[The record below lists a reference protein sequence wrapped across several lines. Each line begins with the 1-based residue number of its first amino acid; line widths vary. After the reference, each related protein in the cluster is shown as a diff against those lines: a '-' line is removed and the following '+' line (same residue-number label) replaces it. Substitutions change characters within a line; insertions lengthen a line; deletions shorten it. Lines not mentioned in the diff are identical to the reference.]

1 MDNIWNSLNKIVLFV
16 SYESMAQLESYKKA
30 LTLAGLLRE
39 NCYIIAIVENKKQL
53 ESLKSDDR
61 LVFFHEKEISFL
73 GKNKNDLAKEI
84 FSKSFDLQMSVGD
97 VTKKI
102 MKQLVQMKAKLR
114 IGLNTKQGIFDIN
127 LQSEDT
133 TPSHLINFAK
143 SITEKLS

>member
-61 LVFFHEKEISFL
+61 LVFFS
-73 GKNKNDLAKEI
+73 
-84 FSKSFDLQMSVGD
+84 
-97 VTKKI
+97 
-102 MKQLVQMKAKLR
+102 
-114 IGLNTKQGIFDIN
+114 
-127 LQSEDT
+127 
-133 TPSHLINFAK
+133 
-143 SITEKLS
+143 